1 MSAVAAP
8 ASLRRNH
15 RFAVFC
21 AAQTVSAVGDAVSL
35 VALPLLVLD
44 ATGSVA
50 RMGLLTGA
58 GTAGFVVAGAFG
70 GVVVDRFDRRRLMVV
85 TSVLQ
90 ALVYLAVPLVWMVAP
105 QVWLLF
111 AVVPAGAVLGTTFQ
125 VGYVT
130 VLPALVAGDQLTSA
144 NGALQSGLA
153 AGGIGGSALAGV
165 LCAVFGPATAVGVD
179 AATFVVAALGVL
191 AIRLP
196 PSPGPAGSTG
206 PAGSAGPAGQA
217 GSPARSLRWPDYLA
231 GLRFLWA
238 TPVLRAL
245 TLLLSVQT
253 FVTLGVTDL
262 LIFHLRHDLGQP
274 PPVVGY
280 VLTAASAGSLIAGLC
295 VGRLR
300 RRFGFAGCWIGSG
313 VLAGVVVAALGYA
326 QSAVLV
332 GVLAAGFTGSITI
345 GGTCS
350 MSLRQE
356 ITPAPLLGRVT
367 AAFWTS
373 HYLLG
378 PAGAA
383 VLTAAAARY
392 SVPTVCLVA
401 GLVLAGSALAGLGTA
416 ITTPPRARPRRPPS
430 RAAA

>member
-1 MSAVAAP
+1 MVAAP
-8 ASLRRNH
+8 ALLRRNR

-21 AAQTVSAVGDAVSL
+21 GAQTVSAVGDAVSL

-50 RMGLLTGA
+50 RMGLLTAA
-58 GTAGFVVAGAFG
+58 GTAGYVVAGAFG

-90 ALVYLAVPLVWMVAP
+90 ALVYLAVPVVWVVAP

-111 AVVPAGAVLGTTFQ
+111 LVVPAGAVLGTTFQ
-125 VGYVT
+125 VGYVA
-130 VLPALVAGDQLTSA
+130 VLPALVADDQITSA
-144 NGALQSGLA
+144 NGVLQSGLA
-153 AGGIGGSALAGV
+153 AGGIGGSAMAGV
-165 LCAVFGPATAVGVD
+165 LCALLGPATAVGVD
-179 AATFVVAALGVL
+179 AATFVAAALGVL

-196 PSPGPAGSTG
+196 RAT
-206 PAGSAGPAGQA
+206 GSAG
-217 GSPARSLRWPDYLA
+217 SLRWPDYLA

-245 TLLLSVQT
+245 TALLSVQT
-253 FVTLGVTDL
+253 FVILGVTDL

-274 PPVVGY
+274 APVVGY
-280 VLTAASAGSLIAGLC
+280 VLTVASVGALVAGLC

-300 RRFGFAGCWIGSG
+300 RRFGFAACWIGSG

-326 QSAVLV
+326 QPAVLV
-332 GVLAAGFTGSITI
+332 AVLAAGFAGSITI

-356 ITPAPLLGRVT
+356 ITPAHLLGRVT
-367 AAFWTS
+367 AAFWTT

-378 PAGAA
+378 PLGAA
-383 VLTAAAARY
+383 VLTAAAGRY
-392 SVPTVCLVA
+392 SVATVCLVA
-401 GLVLAGSALAGLGTA
+401 GVVLAGSALAGLGTA
-416 ITTPPRARPRRPPS
+416 VAAPPRP
-430 RAAA
+430 AAAHGITDLSCDG

>member
-1 MSAVAAP
+1 VSVVAAP
-8 ASLRRNH
+8 ARLRRNR

-21 AAQTVSAVGDAVSL
+21 GAQTVSAIGDAVSL

-50 RMGLLTGA
+50 MMGLLTA
-58 GTAGFVVAGAFG
+58 VGTAGYVVAGAFG
-70 GVVVDRFDRRRLMVV
+70 GLVVDRFDRRRLMVV
-85 TSVLQ
+85 TSVLK
-90 ALVYLAVPLVWMVAP
+90 ALVYLAVPVVWAVAP

-111 AVVPAGAVLGTTFQ
+111 VVVPAGAVLGMTFQ
-125 VGYVT
+125 VGYVA
-130 VLPALVAGDQLTSA
+130 VLPALVAEDQITSA
-144 NGALQSGLA
+144 NGMLQSGLA

-165 LCAVFGPATAVGVD
+165 LCAVLGPATAVGVD

-196 PSPGPAGSTG
+196 GAT
-206 PAGSAGPAGQA
+206 GSAG
-217 GSPARSLRWPDYLA
+217 SLRWPDYLA

-245 TLLLSVQT
+245 TVLLSVQT
-253 FVTLGVTDL
+253 FVALGVTDL

-274 PPVVGY
+274 APVVGY
-280 VLTAASAGSLIAGLC
+280 VLTAASAGSLVAGLC

-300 RRFGFAGCWIGSG
+300 RQFGFAVCWIGSG
-313 VLAGVVVAALGYA
+313 VLAGVVVAALGYT
-326 QSAVLV
+326 QSAALV
-332 GVLAAGFTGSITI
+332 AVLAAGFVGSTTI

-356 ITPAPLLGRVT
+356 ITPAHLLGRVT

-378 PAGAA
+378 PLGAA
-383 VLTAAAARY
+383 VLTAAAGRY
-392 SVPTVCLVA
+392 SVAAVCLVA
-401 GLVLAGSALAGLGTA
+401 GVVLAGSALAGLGTA
-416 ITTPPRARPRRPPS
+416 IAAPRRLAAS
-430 RAAA
+430 RLPWLSHHGP